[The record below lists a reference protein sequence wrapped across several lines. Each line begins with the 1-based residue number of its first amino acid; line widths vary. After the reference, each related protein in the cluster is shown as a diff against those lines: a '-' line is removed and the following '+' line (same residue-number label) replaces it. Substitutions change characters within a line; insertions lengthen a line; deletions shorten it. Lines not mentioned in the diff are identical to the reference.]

1 MNKAEFDQFA
11 EEYRTLH
18 ANNIKITGETPDFF
32 ADYKVADAAEYAKKE
47 ITKDNPSILDFG
59 SGVGNSIPYF
69 FKYFP
74 SAKLSCTDVSE
85 KSLNIAQA
93 RYPDGAEYKLF
104 DGIALPYK
112 SESFDIV
119 FTACVFHHI
128 PLSAHD
134 ALFKEILR
142 VLKKNGFFIIF
153 EHNPFNPL
161 TVRAV
166 NTCEFDKNATL
177 IRCNQ
182 LRNQLREAGFN
193 QVAHKYRIFFP
204 GFLKALRFFEPMI
217 GWLPLGAQYYV
228 TGRK

>member
-1 MNKAEFDQFA
+1 MQKN
-11 EEYRTLH
+11 
-18 ANNIKITGETPDFF
+18 
-32 ADYKVADAAEYAKKE
+32 
-47 ITKDNPSILDFG
+47 
-59 SGVGNSIPYF
+59 YF

-85 KSLNIAQA
+85 KSLNIAQE
-93 RYPDGAEYKLF
+93 RYPDGAEYKIF
-104 DGIALPYK
+104 DGIALPYE
-112 SESFDIV
+112 SESFNIV

-128 PLSAHD
+128 PLNEHD

-142 VLKKNGFFIIF
+142 VLKKDGVFIIF
-153 EHNPFNPL
+153 EHNPLNPL

-166 NTCEFDKNATL
+166 NTCEFDKNAEL
-177 IRCNQ
+177 IRCNR
-182 LRNQLREAGFN
+182 LRNQLRRAGFN

-204 GFLKALRFFEPMI
+204 RFLKVLRFFESRL

>member
-32 ADYKVADAAEYAKKE
+32 ADYKVADAAEYAKKG
-47 ITKDNPSILDFG
+47 ITKDNLSILDFG

-112 SESFDIV
+112 SESFNIV

-128 PLSAHD
+128 PLSEHD

-142 VLKKNGFFIIF
+142 VLKKDGVFIIF
-153 EHNPFNPL
+153 EHNPLNPL
-161 TVRAV
+161 TVRG
-166 NTCEFDKNATL
+166 
-177 IRCNQ
+177 NQ

-193 QVAHKYRIFFP
+193 QVAHKYRVFFP
-204 GFLKALRFFEPMI
+204 GFLKALRFFEPLI